1 LRYRNFTTMTNLTR
15 TFDFAYHQ
23 LSNNPQEDCLVDKKD
38 GKWIKTS
45 TSEYLSKAIKMSKG
59 FIQLGIRPGDKVALI
74 SNNRSEWNICDVALL
89 QIGAVSVPIYPTIT
103 EKEYTYIFNN
113 AEIKLCIVSDEE
125 LFGKVTSIKSD
136 VPTLGDIYTFNLVP
150 GAKNW
155 EEIMTIGKEV
165 PDTQV
170 EELKAAVKPEDLAT
184 LIYTSGTTGL
194 PKGVMLSHSN
204 MVSNVLDSME
214 RVPVDKQAKAL
225 SFLPVCHVFER
236 MILYLY
242 QYIGVSIY
250 FAESLE
256 TVGDDIKDVKP
267 NLFTAV
273 PRLIEKVYAKIIAKG
288 EDLTGIKKMLFFW
301 AVNLGHKWDINKGG
315 FYHFQL
321 KIARKL
327 IFSKWQEALGGNID
341 VIVSGSAALESSLM
355 RVFYAADMPIYEG
368 YGLTETS
375 PVVSV
380 ISKFEDGIRIGTVGK
395 VLKTVE
401 VKIAETGEILVKG
414 PNVMQGYYKSPEKT
428 AEVIDKDGWFHT
440 GDKGEF
446 IEGSFLKITG
456 RIKQIFK
463 TSGGK
468 YVSPELMENK
478 FKLSPFIETIMVIGE
493 NKKHTSALIIPAWE
507 ALKDWADY
515 KKIAYSN
522 HDDLVVNDLVIDKF
536 EREVAKYNEDFAKWE
551 KVKVIRVLADDW
563 SIDSGEL
570 TPTLKLKRNVVLEKY
585 AHLIDDIYCD

>member
-1 LRYRNFTTMTNLTR
+1 MTSIKR

-23 LSNNPQEDCLVDKKD
+23 LETNPQEDCLVDKRD
-38 GKWIKTS
+38 GQWIKTS
-45 TSEYLSKAIKMSKG
+45 TEEYLSQAMKMSKG
-59 FIQLGIRPGDKVALI
+59 FIQLGIQPGDKVAII

-103 EKEYTYIFNN
+103 EKEYTYIFND
-113 AEIKLCIVSDEE
+113 AEVKLCIVSNEE
-125 LFGKVTSIKSD
+125 LFQKVTTIHPN
-136 VPTLGDIYTFNLVP
+136 VPTLEGIYSFDQVE
-150 GAKNW
+150 GAKSWKEIITVGKDVTN
-155 EEIMTIGKEV
+155 EE
-165 PDTQV
+165 V
-170 EELKAAVKPEDLAT
+170 EKLKNAVKTEDLAT

-204 MVSNVLDSME
+204 MVSNVLDSFE
-214 RVPVDKQAKAL
+214 RVPVNKNAKAL

-250 FAESLE
+250 FAESLD
-256 TVGDDIKDVKP
+256 TVGEDIKDVKP

-288 EDLTGIKKMLFFW
+288 EDLTGIKKALFFW
-301 AVNLGHKWDINKGG
+301 AVNLGHQWDIHKGG
-315 FYHFQL
+315 WYNFKL
-321 KIARKL
+321 KIARKI
-327 IFSKWQEALGGNID
+327 IFSKWQEALGGNIE

-395 VLKTVE
+395 VLKTVK

-414 PNVMQGYYKSPEKT
+414 PNVMQGYYKAPEKT
-428 AEVIDKDGWFHT
+428 AEVMDSEGWFHT

-446 IEGSFLKITG
+446 VEGDYLRITG

-493 NKKHTSALIIPAWE
+493 NRKHTSAIIVPAWE
-507 ALKDWADY
+507 ALADWADY

-522 HDDLVVNDLVIDKF
+522 HDDLVKNELVIDKF
-536 EREVAKYNEDFAKWE
+536 DREIAKYNEDFAQWE
-551 KVKVIRVLADDW
+551 KVKKIRVIADEW

-570 TPTLKLKRNVVLEKY
+570 TPTLKLKRSVVLEKY
-585 AHLIDDIYCD
+585 ADLIDGIYA

>member
-1 LRYRNFTTMTNLTR
+1 MTTLKR

-23 LSNNPQEDCLVDKKD
+23 LATNPQDDCLVDKRD
-38 GKWIKTS
+38 GVWVKTS
-45 TSEYLSKAIKMSKG
+45 TEEYLKKAMQVSKG
-59 FIQLGIRPGDKVALI
+59 FIQLGVKPGDKVALI

-103 EKEYTYIFNN
+103 EKEYTYIFND
-113 AEIKLCIVSDEE
+113 AEIKMCLVSNEE
-125 LFGKVTSIKSD
+125 LFQKVSSIQSD
-136 VPTLGDIYTFNLVP
+136 VATLDKIFTFDNVN
-150 GAKNW
+150 GAQNW
-155 EEIMTIGKEV
+155 SEIAEAGKEIENS
-165 PDTQV
+165 QV
-170 EELKAAVKPEDLAT
+170 ETMRDSVKTEDLAT

-194 PKGVMLSHSN
+194 PKGVMLSHN
-204 MVSNVLDSME
+204 NLVSNVLDSME
-214 RVPVDKQAKAL
+214 RVPVNKNAKAL

-288 EDLTGIKKMLFFW
+288 EDLTGIKKLLFFW
-301 AVNLGHKWDINKGG
+301 AVNLGHKWDVNKGG
-315 FYHFQL
+315 FYNFKL
-321 KIARKL
+321 KIARKI
-327 IFSKWQEALGGNID
+327 IFSKWQEALGGNIE

-355 RVFYAADMPIYEG
+355 RVFYAAGMPIYEG

-395 VLKTVE
+395 VLKTVK

-414 PNVMQGYYKSPEKT
+414 PNVMQGYYKAPEKT
-428 AEVIDKDGWFHT
+428 SEVIDKEGWFHT

-446 IEGSFLKITG
+446 VEGEYLRITG

-478 FKLSPFIETIMVIGE
+478 FKLSPLIETIMVIGE
-493 NKKHTSALIIPAWE
+493 NKKHTSAIIVPAWE
-507 ALKDWADY
+507 ALKDYADY

-522 HDDLVVNDLVIDKF
+522 HDDLAKNEVVIDKF
-536 EREVAKYNEDFAKWE
+536 EREIAKYNEDFAQWE
-551 KVKVIRVLADDW
+551 KVKKIRVISDEW

-585 AHLIDDIYCD
+585 ADLINGIYSE

>member
-1 LRYRNFTTMTNLTR
+1 MTNITR
-15 TFDFAYHQ
+15 AFDFAYHQ
-23 LSNNPQEDCLVDKKD
+23 LEKNPQNDCLVDKRN
-38 GKWIKTS
+38 GKWAKVSTKEYINKAMEMSRGLISMGIK
-45 TSEYLSKAIKMSKG
+45 
-59 FIQLGIRPGDKVALI
+59 PGDKVALI
-74 SNNRSEWNICDVALL
+74 SNNRSEWNIMDVAIL

-103 EKEYTYIFNN
+103 EREYTYIFNN
-113 AEIKLCIVSDEE
+113 AEIKLCVVSDAE
-125 LFGKVTSIKSD
+125 LYGKVDSIRKD
-136 VPTLGDIYTFNLVP
+136 VPTLTEIFTFEDVK

-155 EEIMTIGKEV
+155 QEIGDAGKDIPNNEV
-165 PDTQV
+165 EVLRDG
-170 EELKAAVKPEDLAT
+170 VKTEDLAT

-204 MVSNVLDSME
+204 LVSNVLDSMD
-214 RVPVDKQAKAL
+214 RVPVNQDAKAL

-242 QYIGVSIY
+242 QYLGVSVY

-256 TVGDDIKDVKP
+256 TIGDDIKEVKP
-267 NLFTAV
+267 DLFTAV

-288 EDLTGIKKMLFFW
+288 EDLTGIKRMLFFW
-301 AVNLGHKWDINKGG
+301 AVGLGQEWDINKGG
-315 FYHFQL
+315 FYNFKL
-321 KIARKL
+321 KIARKI
-327 IFSKWQEALGGNID
+327 IFSKWKEALGGNIK

-355 RVFYAADMPIYEG
+355 RVFYAAGMPIYEG

-380 ISKFEDGIRIGTVGK
+380 ISEFNDGVRVGTVGK

-414 PNVMQGYYKSPEKT
+414 PNVMQGYYKNQEKT
-428 AEVIDKDGWFHT
+428 DEVIDKDGWFHT

-446 IEGSFLKITG
+446 VDTHFLKITG

-493 NKKHTSALIIPAWE
+493 NKKHTAALVVPAFE
-507 ALKDWADY
+507 QLRDWADE
-515 KKIAYSN
+515 KNIAYSGN
-522 HDDLVVNDLVIDKF
+522 DDLVKNEQVINKF
-536 EREVAKYNEDFAKWE
+536 DREIEKYNKDFAQWE
-551 KVKVIRVLADDW
+551 KVKKIRVLAEEW

-570 TPTLKLKRNVVLEKY
+570 TPTLKLKRNVVMEKF
-585 AHLIDDIYCD
+585 AGLIDGIYAG

>member
-1 LRYRNFTTMTNLTR
+1 MTTLTR

-23 LSNNPQEDCLVDKKD
+23 LETNPQEDCLVDKRE

-45 TSEYLSKAIKMSKG
+45 TSEYLSKAMEMSKG
-59 FIQLGIRPGDKVALI
+59 LIQLGIKPGDKVALI

-125 LFGKVTSIKSD
+125 LYEKVTSIAPD
-136 VPTLGDIYTFNLVP
+136 VPSLEGIYTFNEVK

-155 EEIMTIGKEV
+155 KEIMTLGHQVSEK
-165 PDTQV
+165 QV
-170 EELKAAVKPEDLAT
+170 EELRDSVKTEDLAT

-204 MVSNVLDSME
+204 IVSNVLDSME

-288 EDLTGIKKMLFFW
+288 EDLSGIKRALFFW
-301 AVNLGHKWDINKGG
+301 AVKLGHNWDINKGG
-315 FYHFQL
+315 WYNFKL

-355 RVFYAADMPIYEG
+355 RVFYASGMPIYEG

-395 VLKTVE
+395 VLKTVK
-401 VKIAETGEILVKG
+401 VKIAKTGEILVKG
-414 PNVMQGYYKSPEKT
+414 PNVMQGYYKAPEKT
-428 AEVIDKDGWFHT
+428 AEVMDEEGWFHT

-446 IEGSFLKITG
+446 VEGKYLKITG

-478 FKLSPFIETIMVIGE
+478 FKLSPFIETVMVVGE

-507 ALKDWADY
+507 SLEDWADY

-522 HDDLVVNDLVIDKF
+522 HDDLVKNDLVIDKF

-551 KVKVIRVLADDW
+551 KVKVIRVIADEW

-585 AHLIDDIYCD
+585 SDLIDGIYAE

>member
-1 LRYRNFTTMTNLTR
+1 MTKITR
-15 TFDFAYHQ
+15 AFDFAYYQ
-23 LSNNPQEDCLVDKKD
+23 LEKYPQDDCFVDKRA
-38 GKWIKTS
+38 GKWVKTS
-45 TSEYLSKAIKMSKG
+45 TKEYVNKAMEMSRGLIKM
-59 FIQLGIRPGDKVALI
+59 GIKPGDKVALI
-74 SNNRSEWNICDVALL
+74 SNNRSEWNIADVAIL

-113 AEIKLCIVSDEE
+113 AEIKLAIVSDEE
-125 LFGKVTSIKSD
+125 LYEKVSNIKKD
-136 VPTLGDIYTFNLVP
+136 VSTLGEVFTFNKVD
-150 GAKNW
+150 GARNW
-155 EEIMTIGKEV
+155 NEILEEGKDVANNEV
-165 PDTQV
+165 ETVRDNVQ
-170 EELKAAVKPEDLAT
+170 PEDLAT

-194 PKGVMLSHSN
+194 PKGVMLTHSN
-204 MVSNVLDSME
+204 LVSNVKDSLD
-214 RVPVDKQAKAL
+214 RVPIAEEAKAL

-242 QYIGVSIY
+242 QYIGVSVY

-267 NLFTAV
+267 TLFTAV

-288 EDLTGIKKMLFFW
+288 EDLKGIKKVLFFW
-301 AVNLGHKWDINKGG
+301 AVRLGNKWDIDKGG
-315 FYHFQL
+315 FYNFKL

-327 IFSKWQEALGGNID
+327 IFSKWKEALGGNIQL
-341 VIVSGSAALESSLM
+341 IVSGSASLESSLM
-355 RVFYAADMPIYEG
+355 KVFYAADMPIYEG

-380 ISKFEDGIRIGTVGK
+380 ISKFNDGIRMGTVGK
-395 VLKTVE
+395 VLKSVE

-414 PNVMQGYYKSPEKT
+414 PNVMKGYYKAPEKT

-446 IEGSFLKITG
+446 VDTHFLKITG

-478 FKLSPFIETIMVIGE
+478 FKLSPLIEQVMVIGE
-493 NKKHTSALIIPAWE
+493 NKKHTAALVIPAFE
-507 ALKDWADY
+507 SLRQYADY
-515 KKIAYSN
+515 KEITYSSNEDLISNEKI
-522 HDDLVVNDLVIDKF
+522 IDKF
-536 EREVAKYNEDFAKWE
+536 QREFDKYNADFAKWE
-551 KVKVIRVLADDW
+551 TVKKFKLIAKEW
-563 SIDSGEL
+563 SIETGEL
-570 TPTLKLKRNVVLEKY
+570 TPTLKLKRNVVMDKCASLV
-585 AHLIDDIYCD
+585 ADIYA

>member
-1 LRYRNFTTMTNLTR
+1 MTKITR
-15 TFDFAYHQ
+15 AFDFAYHQ
-23 LSNNPQEDCLVDKKD
+23 LDKYPQEDCLVDKRE
-38 GKWIKTS
+38 GKWVKTS
-45 TSEYLSKAIKMSKG
+45 TQEYVNKAMEMSRGLIKM
-59 FIQLGIRPGDKVALI
+59 GIKPGDKVGLI
-74 SNNRSEWNICDVALL
+74 SNNRSEWNIADVAIL

-113 AEIKLCIVSDEE
+113 AEIKLCVVSDEE
-125 LFGKVTSIKSD
+125 LYGKVSSIKPD
-136 VPTLGDIYTFNLVP
+136 VPSLGEVFTFNKVEGARHWTEILEEGKDVP
-150 GAKNW
+150 NS
-155 EEIMTIGKEV
+155 EV
-165 PDTQV
+165 ESIRDNVST
-170 EELKAAVKPEDLAT
+170 EDLAT

-194 PKGVMLSHSN
+194 PKGVMLTHSN
-204 MVSNVLDSME
+204 LVSNVLDSLD
-214 RVPVDKQAKAL
+214 RVPVAEEAKAL

-242 QYIGVSIY
+242 QYIGVSVY

-256 TVGDDIKDVKP
+256 TVGDDIREVKP

-288 EDLTGIKKMLFFW
+288 EELSGVKKALFFW
-301 AVNLGHKWDINKGG
+301 AVKLGQDWDIDKGG
-315 FYHFQL
+315 LYNFKL

-341 VIVSGSAALESSLM
+341 LIVSGSAALESSLM

-380 ISKFEDGIRIGTVGK
+380 ISRFNDGIRMGTVGK
-395 VLKTVE
+395 VLKSVE
-401 VKIAETGEILVKG
+401 VKIADTGEILVKG
-414 PNVMQGYYKSPEKT
+414 PNVMKGYYKAPEKT

-446 IEGSFLKITG
+446 VDTHFLKITG

-478 FKLSPFIETIMVIGE
+478 FKLSPFIEQIMVIGE
-493 NKKHTSALIIPAWE
+493 NKKHTAALVIPAYE
-507 ALKDWADY
+507 ALKQWADHKEISY
-515 KKIAYSN
+515 TSN
-522 HDDLVVNDLVIDKF
+522 EDLLSNEKVINKF
-536 EREVAKYNEDFAKWE
+536 DREIAKYNEEFARWE
-551 KVKVIRVLADDW
+551 TVKKFKLIAKEW
-563 SIDSGEL
+563 SIDTGEL
-570 TPTLKLKRNVVLEKY
+570 TPTLKLKRNVVMERCANLV
-585 AHLIDDIYCD
+585 DDIYA

>member
-1 LRYRNFTTMTNLTR
+1 MRYRNFTTMTNLTR

>member
-1 LRYRNFTTMTNLTR
+1 MTKITR
-15 TFDFAYHQ
+15 AFDFAYHQ
-23 LSNNPQEDCLVDKKD
+23 LDKYPQDDCLVDKRD

-45 TSEYLSKAIKMSKG
+45 TQDYINKAMEMSRGLLKMGIK
-59 FIQLGIRPGDKVALI
+59 PGDKVGLI
-74 SNNRSEWNICDVALL
+74 SNNRSEWNIADVAIL

-113 AEIKLCIVSDEE
+113 AEIKLCVVSDEE
-125 LFGKVTSIKSD
+125 LHQKVVSIKPEI
-136 VPTLGDIYTFNLVP
+136 PTLGEIFTFNKVEGARHWKEILEEGKDVP
-150 GAKNW
+150 NS
-155 EEIMTIGKEV
+155 EV
-165 PDTQV
+165 ETLRDKVDT
-170 EELKAAVKPEDLAT
+170 EDLAT

-194 PKGVMLSHSN
+194 PKGVMLTHKN
-204 MVSNVLDSME
+204 LVSNVLDSLD
-214 RVPVDKQAKAL
+214 RVPVAENAKAL

-242 QYIGVSIY
+242 QYIGVSVY

-256 TVGDDIKDVKP
+256 TVGDDIRDVKP

-288 EDLTGIKKMLFFW
+288 EELTGVKKALFFW
-301 AVNLGHKWDINKGG
+301 AVKLGQEWDIDKGAI
-315 FYHFQL
+315 YNIKL

-380 ISKFEDGIRIGTVGK
+380 ISEFNDGVRMGTVGK
-395 VLKTVE
+395 VLKSVE
-401 VKIAETGEILVKG
+401 VKIADTGEILVKG
-414 PNVMQGYYKSPEKT
+414 TNVMKGYYKAPEKT

-446 IEGSFLKITG
+446 VDTHFLKITG

-468 YVSPELMENK
+468 YISPELMENK
-478 FKLSPFIETIMVIGE
+478 FKLSPFIEQIMVIGE
-493 NKKHTSALIIPAWE
+493 NKKHTAALIIPAFE
-507 ALKDWADY
+507 SLKVWADY
-515 KKIAYSN
+515 KKIIYASDEQLIKN
-522 HDDLVVNDLVIDKF
+522 EQVIDKF
-536 EREVAKYNEDFAKWE
+536 DREIAKYNAEFAKWE
-551 KVKVIRVLADDW
+551 TVKKFVLIEKEW
-563 SIDSGEL
+563 SIETGEL
-570 TPTLKLKRNVVLEKY
+570 TPTLKLKRNIVMEQCASIVEGIY
-585 AHLIDDIYCD
+585 A

>member
-1 LRYRNFTTMTNLTR
+1 MTTLTR

-23 LSNNPQEDCLVDKKD
+23 LETNPQEDCLVDKRE

-45 TSEYLSKAIKMSKG
+45 TSEYLSKAMEMSKG
-59 FIQLGIRPGDKVALI
+59 LIQLGIKPGDKVALI

-125 LFGKVTSIKSD
+125 LYEKVTSIAPD
-136 VPTLGDIYTFNLVP
+136 VPSLEGIYTFNEVK

-155 EEIMTIGKEV
+155 KEIMTLGHQISEK
-165 PDTQV
+165 QV
-170 EELKAAVKPEDLAT
+170 EDLRDSVKTEDLAT

-204 MVSNVLDSME
+204 IVSNVLDSME

-288 EDLTGIKKMLFFW
+288 EDLSGIKRALFFW
-301 AVNLGHKWDINKGG
+301 AVKLGHNWDINKGG
-315 FYHFQL
+315 WYNFKL

-355 RVFYAADMPIYEG
+355 RVFYASGMPIYEG

-395 VLKTVE
+395 VLKTVK
-401 VKIAETGEILVKG
+401 VKIAKTGEILVKG
-414 PNVMQGYYKSPEKT
+414 PNVMQGYYKAPEKT
-428 AEVIDKDGWFHT
+428 AEVMDEEGWFHT

-446 IEGSFLKITG
+446 VEGKYLKITG

-478 FKLSPFIETIMVIGE
+478 FKLSPFIETVMVVGE

-507 ALKDWADY
+507 SLEDWADY

-522 HDDLVVNDLVIDKF
+522 HDDLVKNDLVIDKF

-551 KVKVIRVLADDW
+551 KVKVIRVIADEW

-585 AHLIDDIYCD
+585 SDLIDGIYAE

>member
-1 LRYRNFTTMTNLTR
+1 MTTLKR

-23 LSNNPQEDCLVDKKD
+23 LATNPQDDCLVDKRD
-38 GKWIKTS
+38 GVWVKTS
-45 TSEYLSKAIKMSKG
+45 TEEYLKKAMQVSKG
-59 FIQLGIRPGDKVALI
+59 FIQLGVKPGDKVALI

-103 EKEYTYIFNN
+103 EKEYTYIFND
-113 AEIKLCIVSDEE
+113 AEIKMCLVSNEE
-125 LFGKVTSIKSD
+125 LFQKVSSIQSD
-136 VPTLGDIYTFNLVP
+136 VATLDKIFTFDNVN
-150 GAKNW
+150 GAQNW
-155 EEIMTIGKEV
+155 SEIAEAGKEIEN
-165 PDTQV
+165 TQV
-170 EELKAAVKPEDLAT
+170 ETMRDSVKTEDLAT

-204 MVSNVLDSME
+204 LVSNVLDSME
-214 RVPVDKQAKAL
+214 RVPVNKNAKAL

-288 EDLTGIKKMLFFW
+288 EDLTGIKKLLFFW
-301 AVNLGHKWDINKGG
+301 AVNLGHKWDVNKGG
-315 FYHFQL
+315 FYNFKL
-321 KIARKL
+321 KIARKI
-327 IFSKWQEALGGNID
+327 IFSKWQEALGGNIE

-355 RVFYAADMPIYEG
+355 RVFYAAGMPIYEG

-395 VLKTVE
+395 VLKTVK

-414 PNVMQGYYKSPEKT
+414 PNVMQGYYKAPEKT
-428 AEVIDKDGWFHT
+428 SEVIDKEGWFHT

-446 IEGSFLKITG
+446 VEGEYLRITG

-478 FKLSPFIETIMVIGE
+478 FKLSPLIETIMVIGE
-493 NKKHTSALIIPAWE
+493 NKKHTSAIIVPAWE
-507 ALKDWADY
+507 ALKDYADY

-522 HDDLVVNDLVIDKF
+522 HDDLAKNEVVIDKF
-536 EREVAKYNEDFAKWE
+536 EREIAKYNEDFAQWE
-551 KVKVIRVLADDW
+551 KVKKIRVISDEW

-585 AHLIDDIYCD
+585 ADLINGIYSE

>member
-1 LRYRNFTTMTNLTR
+1 MTKITR
-15 TFDFAYHQ
+15 TFDFAYYQ
-23 LSNNPQEDCLVDKKD
+23 LEKYPQDDCLVDKRE
-38 GKWIKTS
+38 GKWVKVSTKEYIDQAMSMSRGLLKMGIK
-45 TSEYLSKAIKMSKG
+45 
-59 FIQLGIRPGDKVALI
+59 PGDKVALI
-74 SNNRSEWNICDVALL
+74 SNNRSEWNIADVAIL

-125 LFGKVTSIKSD
+125 LNGKVEAIRAD
-136 VPTLGDIYTFNLVP
+136 VPTLGEVFTFNKVD
-150 GAKNW
+150 GARHW
-155 EEIMTIGKEV
+155 TEILEAGKEV
-165 PDTQV
+165 PNNEV
-170 EELKAAVKPEDLAT
+170 ELLRDGVKEDDLAT

-194 PKGVMLSHSN
+194 PKGVMLSHKN
-204 MVSNVLDSME
+204 LVSNVKDSLD
-214 RVPVDKQAKAL
+214 RVPVDNKAKAL

-242 QYIGVSIY
+242 QYIGVSTY

-288 EDLTGIKKMLFFW
+288 EDLSGIKKVLFFW
-301 AVNLGHKWDINKGG
+301 AVNLGHKWDVHGKSGWYNFK
-315 FYHFQL
+315 L
-321 KIARKL
+321 NIARKL
-327 IFSKWQEALGGNID
+327 IFSKWKEALGGNIEL
-341 VIVSGSAALESSLM
+341 IVSGSAALESSLM

-380 ISKFEDGIRIGTVGK
+380 NSKFNDGIRVGTVGK

-428 AEVIDKDGWFHT
+428 AEVIDSEGWFHT

-446 IEGSFLKITG
+446 VETHYLKITG

-493 NKKHTSALIIPAWE
+493 NKKHTAALIIPAFE
-507 ALKDWADY
+507 QLKDWADY

-522 HDDLVVNDLVIDKF
+522 HDDLVNNEQVIDKF
-536 EREVAKYNEDFAKWE
+536 EREVAKYNEDFAQWE
-551 KVKVIRVLADDW
+551 KVKKIKVLAKEW
-563 SIDSGEL
+563 SIETGEL
-570 TPTLKLKRNVVLEKY
+570 TPTLKLKRNVVMDKY
-585 AHLIDDIYCD
+585 SDIVNEIYA

>member
-1 LRYRNFTTMTNLTR
+1 MTKISR
-15 TFDFAYHQ
+15 TFDFAYYQ
-23 LSNNPQEDCLVDKKD
+23 LEKYPQDVCFADKRN

-45 TSEYLSKAIKMSKG
+45 TKEYLDKAIEMSRGLIK
-59 FIQLGIRPGDKVALI
+59 LGIKPGDKVALI
-74 SNNRSEWNICDVALL
+74 SNNRSEWNISDVALL

-125 LFGKVTSIKSD
+125 LYQKVTSIKSD
-136 VPTLGDIYTFNLVP
+136 VPTLGEIFTYNEVKGARNWQEILEMGSDIPN
-150 GAKNW
+150 
-155 EEIMTIGKEV
+155 KEV
-165 PDTQV
+165 ED
-170 EELKAAVKPEDLAT
+170 ARDAVKEDDLAT

-194 PKGVMLSHSN
+194 PKGVMLSHKN
-204 MVSNVLDSME
+204 LVSNVKDSLD
-214 RVPVDKQAKAL
+214 RVPVDKEAKAL

-242 QYIGVSIY
+242 QYIGVSTY

-256 TVGDDIKDVKP
+256 TISEDIKEVKP

-288 EDLTGIKKMLFFW
+288 EDLKGIKRALFFW
-301 AVNLGHKWDINKGG
+301 SVNLGLKWDIDKGAWYN
-315 FYHFQL
+315 FKL
-321 KIARKL
+321 KIARKI
-327 IFSKWQEALGGNID
+327 IFSKWNEALGGNIEL
-341 VIVSGSAALESSLM
+341 IVSGSAALESSLM
-355 RVFYAADMPIYEG
+355 RVFYAAGMPIYEG

-380 ISKFEDGIRIGTVGK
+380 ISKFNDGIRIGTVGR
-395 VLKTVE
+395 VLKCVD

-414 PNVMQGYYKSPEKT
+414 PNVMQGYYKAPEKT
-428 AEVIDKDGWFHT
+428 AEVIDADGWFHT
-440 GDKGEF
+440 GDKGAF
-446 IEGSFLKITG
+446 VDKHYLKITG

-493 NKKHTSALIIPAWE
+493 NKKHTAALVIPAWE
-507 ALKDWADY
+507 ALTDYADH

-522 HDDLVVNDLVIDKF
+522 HDDLVKNKLIIDKF
-536 EREVAKYNEDFAKWE
+536 NREIAKYNEDFAQWE
-551 KVKVIRVLADDW
+551 KVKKIRILSKEW
-563 SIDSGEL
+563 SIETGEL
-570 TPTLKLKRNVVLEKY
+570 TPTLKLKRNVVMERY
-585 AHLIDDIYCD
+585 ADLINGIYAE

>member
-1 LRYRNFTTMTNLTR
+1 MTQISR
-15 TFDFAYHQ
+15 TFDFAYYQ
-23 LSNNPQEDCLVDKKD
+23 LDKFPQDDCFVDKRN

-45 TSEYLSKAIKMSKG
+45 TKEYIDKAMAMSRGLIK
-59 FIQLGIRPGDKVALI
+59 LGIKPGDKVALI
-74 SNNRSEWNICDVALL
+74 SNNRSEWNISDVALL

-113 AEIKLCIVSDEE
+113 AEVKLCIVSDEE
-125 LFGKVTSIKSD
+125 LFEKVTNIKSA
-136 VPTLGDIYTFNLVP
+136 VTTLEDIYTFNEVK

-155 EEIMTIGKEV
+155 NEILEIGVDVANKEV
-165 PDTQV
+165 EDYRDS
-170 EELKAAVKPEDLAT
+170 VKEDDLAT

-194 PKGVMLSHSN
+194 PKGVMLSHKN
-204 MVSNVLDSME
+204 LVSNVKDSLD
-214 RVPVDKQAKAL
+214 RVPVDKEAKAL

-242 QYIGVSIY
+242 QYIGVSVY

-256 TVGDDIKDVKP
+256 TISDDIKEVKP

-288 EDLTGIKKMLFFW
+288 EELRGIKRALFFW
-301 AVNLGHKWDINKGG
+301 SVNLGLEWDINKGG
-315 FYHFQL
+315 WYNFKL
-321 KIARKL
+321 KIARKI
-327 IFSKWQEALGGNID
+327 IFSKWKEALGGNID

-355 RVFYAADMPIYEG
+355 RVFYAAGMPIYEG

-375 PVVSV
+375 PVISV
-380 ISKFEDGIRIGTVGK
+380 ISKFNDGIRIGTVGK

-414 PNVMQGYYKSPEKT
+414 PNVMQGYYKAPEKT
-428 AEVIDKDGWFHT
+428 AEVIDTDGWFHT

-446 IEGSFLKITG
+446 VDKNYLKITG

-478 FKLSPFIETIMVIGE
+478 FKLSPFIEIIMVIGE
-493 NKKHTSALIIPAWE
+493 NKKHTSAIIIPAWE
-507 ALKDWADY
+507 SLKDWADY

-522 HDDLVVNDLVIDKF
+522 HDDLVLNEQVIDKF
-536 EREVAKYNEDFAKWE
+536 DREIAKYNEEFAQWE
-551 KVKVIRVLADDW
+551 KVKQIRVIADDW

-585 AHLIDDIYCD
+585 ADLIKEIYA

>member
-1 LRYRNFTTMTNLTR
+1 MTTLTR

-23 LSNNPQEDCLVDKKD
+23 LANNPQEDCLVDKRE

-45 TSEYLSKAIKMSKG
+45 TSEYLSKAMKMSKG
-59 FIQLGIRPGDKVALI
+59 FIQLGIKPGDKVALI

-113 AEIKLCIVSDEE
+113 AEIKLCLVSDEE
-125 LFGKVTSIKSD
+125 LFGKVTSIKPD
-136 VPTLGDIYTFNLVP
+136 VPTLGDIYTFNSVP

-155 EEIMTIGKEV
+155 EEIMSIGNEV

-315 FYHFQL
+315 FYHFKL

-446 IEGSFLKITG
+446 IEGKFLKITG

>member
-1 LRYRNFTTMTNLTR
+1 MTTLKR

-23 LSNNPQEDCLVDKKD
+23 LATNPQDDCLVDKRD
-38 GKWIKTS
+38 GVWVKTS
-45 TSEYLSKAIKMSKG
+45 TEEYLKKAMQVSKG
-59 FIQLGIRPGDKVALI
+59 FIQLGVKPGDKVALI

-103 EKEYTYIFNN
+103 EKEYTYIFND
-113 AEIKLCIVSDEE
+113 AEIKMCLVSNEE
-125 LFGKVTSIKSD
+125 LFQKVSSIQSD
-136 VPTLGDIYTFNLVP
+136 VATLDKIFTFDNVN
-150 GAKNW
+150 GAQNW
-155 EEIMTIGKEV
+155 SEIAEAGKEIENS
-165 PDTQV
+165 QV
-170 EELKAAVKPEDLAT
+170 ETMRDSVKTEDLAT

-204 MVSNVLDSME
+204 LVSNVLDSME
-214 RVPVDKQAKAL
+214 RVPVNKNAKAL

-288 EDLTGIKKMLFFW
+288 EDLTGIKKLLFFW
-301 AVNLGHKWDINKGG
+301 AVNLGHKWDVNKGG
-315 FYHFQL
+315 FYNFKL
-321 KIARKL
+321 KIARKI
-327 IFSKWQEALGGNID
+327 IFSKWQEALGGNIE

-355 RVFYAADMPIYEG
+355 RVFYAAGMPIYEG

-395 VLKTVE
+395 VLKTVK

-414 PNVMQGYYKSPEKT
+414 PNVMQGYYKAPEKT
-428 AEVIDKDGWFHT
+428 SEVIDKEGWFHT

-446 IEGSFLKITG
+446 VEGEYLRITG

-478 FKLSPFIETIMVIGE
+478 FKLSPLIETIMVIGE
-493 NKKHTSALIIPAWE
+493 NKKHTSAIIVPAWE
-507 ALKDWADY
+507 ALKDYADY

-522 HDDLVVNDLVIDKF
+522 HDDLAKNEVVIDKF
-536 EREVAKYNEDFAKWE
+536 EREIAKYNEDFAQWE
-551 KVKVIRVLADDW
+551 KVKKIRVISDEW

-585 AHLIDDIYCD
+585 ADLIHGIYSE

>member
-1 LRYRNFTTMTNLTR
+1 MTTLTR

-23 LSNNPQEDCLVDKKD
+23 LETNPQEDCLVDKRE

-45 TSEYLSKAIKMSKG
+45 TSEYLSKAMEMSKG
-59 FIQLGIRPGDKVALI
+59 LIQLGIKPGDKVALI

-125 LFGKVTSIKSD
+125 LYEKVTSITPD
-136 VPTLGDIYTFNLVP
+136 VPSLEGIYTFNEVK

-155 EEIMTIGKEV
+155 KEIMTLGNEV
-165 PDTQV
+165 SEKQV
-170 EELKAAVKPEDLAT
+170 EELRDSVKTEDLAT

-204 MVSNVLDSME
+204 MVNNVLDSME

-288 EDLTGIKKMLFFW
+288 EDLSGIKRALFFW
-301 AVNLGHKWDINKGG
+301 AVKLGHKWDINKGG
-315 FYHFQL
+315 WYNFKL

-355 RVFYAADMPIYEG
+355 RVFYASGMPIYEG

-395 VLKTVE
+395 VLKTVK

-414 PNVMQGYYKSPEKT
+414 PNVMQGYYKAPEKT
-428 AEVIDKDGWFHT
+428 AEVIDEEGWFHT

-446 IEGSFLKITG
+446 VEGKYLKITG

-478 FKLSPFIETIMVIGE
+478 FKLSPFIETIMVVGE

-507 ALKDWADY
+507 SLEDWADY

-522 HDDLVVNDLVIDKF
+522 HDDLVKNDLVIDKF

-551 KVKVIRVLADDW
+551 KVKVIRVIADEW

-585 AHLIDDIYCD
+585 SDLIDGIYAE

>member
-1 LRYRNFTTMTNLTR
+1 MIKITR
-15 TFDFAYHQ
+15 AFDFAYYQ
-23 LSNNPQEDCLVDKKD
+23 LEKYPQDDCLVDKRD

-45 TSEYLSKAIKMSKG
+45 TQEYVNKAMEMSRGLIKM
-59 FIQLGIRPGDKVALI
+59 GIKPGDKVGLI
-74 SNNRSEWNICDVALL
+74 SNNRSEWNIADVAIL

-125 LFGKVTSIKSD
+125 LYGKVTSIKPNVESLGEIFTFNKVDGAKHWTEIIDAGKD
-136 VPTLGDIYTFNLVP
+136 VPNS
-150 GAKNW
+150 
-155 EEIMTIGKEV
+155 EV
-165 PDTQV
+165 EALRD
-170 EELKAAVKPEDLAT
+170 AVKTEDLAT

-194 PKGVMLSHSN
+194 PKGVMLTHSN
-204 MVSNVLDSME
+204 LVSNVLDSLD
-214 RVPVDKQAKAL
+214 RVPIAEEAKAL

-242 QYIGVSIY
+242 QYIGVSVY

-288 EDLTGIKKMLFFW
+288 EELSGIKKALFFW
-301 AVNLGHKWDINKGG
+301 AVKLGQDWDIDKGG
-315 FYHFQL
+315 FYNFKL

-327 IFSKWQEALGGNID
+327 IFSKWQEALGGNIEL
-341 VIVSGSAALESSLM
+341 IVSGSAALESSLM
-355 RVFYAADMPIYEG
+355 RVFYAAGMPIYEG

-380 ISKFEDGIRIGTVGK
+380 ISKFNDGIRMGTVGK
-395 VLKTVE
+395 VLKSVE
-401 VKIAETGEILVKG
+401 VKIADTGEILVKG
-414 PNVMQGYYKSPEKT
+414 PNVMKGYYKAQDKT
-428 AEVIDKDGWFHT
+428 DEVIDKDGWFHT

-446 IEGSFLKITG
+446 VDTHFLKITG

-478 FKLSPFIETIMVIGE
+478 FKLSPFIEQIMVIGE
-493 NKKHTSALIIPAWE
+493 NKKHTAALIIPAYE
-507 ALKDWADY
+507 SLKQWADY
-515 KKIAYSN
+515 KEISYSGN
-522 HDDLVVNDLVIDKF
+522 EDLLRNDKVINKF
-536 EREVAKYNEDFAKWE
+536 EREIAKYNEEFARWE
-551 KVKVIRVLADDW
+551 TVKKFKLIATEW
-563 SIDSGEL
+563 SIDTGEL
-570 TPTLKLKRNVVLEKY
+570 TPTLKLKRNVVMEKFSGLVDEIY
-585 AHLIDDIYCD
+585 AE

>member
-1 LRYRNFTTMTNLTR
+1 MQEEKNFTMTKITR
-15 TFDFAYHQ
+15 AFDFAYYQ
-23 LSNNPQEDCLVDKKD
+23 LDKYPQVDCLVDKRD

-45 TSEYLSKAIKMSKG
+45 TQEYVNKAMEMSRGLIKM
-59 FIQLGIRPGDKVALI
+59 GIKPGDKVGLI
-74 SNNRSEWNICDVALL
+74 SNNRSEWNIADVAIL

-113 AEIKLCIVSDEE
+113 AEIKLCVVSDEE
-125 LFGKVTSIKSD
+125 LHQKVVSIKPEI
-136 VPTLGDIYTFNLVP
+136 PTLGEIFTFNKVEGARHWKEILEEGKDVP
-150 GAKNW
+150 NS
-155 EEIMTIGKEV
+155 EV
-165 PDTQV
+165 ETLRDKVDT
-170 EELKAAVKPEDLAT
+170 EDLAT

-194 PKGVMLSHSN
+194 PKGVMLTHKN
-204 MVSNVLDSME
+204 LVSNVLDSLD
-214 RVPVDKQAKAL
+214 RVPVAENAKAL

-242 QYIGVSIY
+242 QYIGVSVY

-256 TVGDDIKDVKP
+256 TVGDDIRDVKP

-288 EDLTGIKKMLFFW
+288 EGLSGVKKALFFW
-301 AVNLGHKWDINKGG
+301 AVKLGQEWDIDKGG
-315 FYHFQL
+315 IYNFKL

-341 VIVSGSAALESSLM
+341 LIVSGSAALESSLM

-380 ISKFEDGIRIGTVGK
+380 ISEFNDGVRMGTVGK
-395 VLKTVE
+395 VLKSVE
-401 VKIAETGEILVKG
+401 VKIADTGEILVKG
-414 PNVMQGYYKSPEKT
+414 TNVMKGYYKAPEKT

-446 IEGSFLKITG
+446 VDTHFLKITG

-468 YVSPELMENK
+468 YISPELMENK
-478 FKLSPFIETIMVIGE
+478 FKLSPFIEQIMVIGE
-493 NKKHTSALIIPAWE
+493 NKKHTAALIIPAFE
-507 ALKDWADY
+507 SLKVWADY
-515 KKIAYSN
+515 KKIIYASDEQLIKN
-522 HDDLVVNDLVIDKF
+522 EQVIDKF
-536 EREVAKYNEDFAKWE
+536 DREIAKYNAEFAKWE
-551 KVKVIRVLADDW
+551 TVKKFVLIEKEW
-563 SIDSGEL
+563 SIETGEL
-570 TPTLKLKRNVVLEKY
+570 TPTLKLKRNKVMEQCASIVEGIY
-585 AHLIDDIYCD
+585 A

>member
-1 LRYRNFTTMTNLTR
+1 MTKITR
-15 TFDFAYHQ
+15 AFDFAYHQ
-23 LSNNPQEDCLVDKKD
+23 LDKYPQEDCLVDKRE
-38 GKWIKTS
+38 GKWVKTS
-45 TSEYLSKAIKMSKG
+45 TQEYVNKAMEMSRGLIKM
-59 FIQLGIRPGDKVALI
+59 GIKPGDKVGLI
-74 SNNRSEWNICDVALL
+74 SNNRSEWNIADVAIL

-113 AEIKLCIVSDEE
+113 AEIKLCVVSDEE
-125 LFGKVTSIKSD
+125 LYGKVSSIKPD
-136 VPTLGDIYTFNLVP
+136 VPSLREVFTFNKVEGARHWTEILEEGKDVP
-150 GAKNW
+150 NS
-155 EEIMTIGKEV
+155 EV
-165 PDTQV
+165 ESIRDNVST
-170 EELKAAVKPEDLAT
+170 EDLAT

-194 PKGVMLSHSN
+194 PKGVMLTHSN
-204 MVSNVLDSME
+204 LVSNVLDSLD
-214 RVPVDKQAKAL
+214 RVPVAEEAKAL

-242 QYIGVSIY
+242 QYIGVSVY

-256 TVGDDIKDVKP
+256 TVGDDIREVKP

-288 EDLTGIKKMLFFW
+288 EELSGVKKALFFW
-301 AVNLGHKWDINKGG
+301 AVKLGQDWDIDKGG
-315 FYHFQL
+315 LYNFKL

-341 VIVSGSAALESSLM
+341 LIVSGSAALESSLM

-380 ISKFEDGIRIGTVGK
+380 ISRFNDGIRMGTVGK
-395 VLKTVE
+395 VLKSVE
-401 VKIAETGEILVKG
+401 VKIADTGEILVKG
-414 PNVMQGYYKSPEKT
+414 PNVMKGYYKAPEKT

-446 IEGSFLKITG
+446 VDTHFLKITG

-478 FKLSPFIETIMVIGE
+478 FKLSPFIEQIMVIGE
-493 NKKHTSALIIPAWE
+493 NKKHTAALVIPAYE
-507 ALKDWADY
+507 ALKQWADHKEISY
-515 KKIAYSN
+515 TSN
-522 HDDLVVNDLVIDKF
+522 EDLLSNEKVINKF
-536 EREVAKYNEDFAKWE
+536 DREIAKYNEEFARWE
-551 KVKVIRVLADDW
+551 TVKKFKLIAKEW
-563 SIDSGEL
+563 SIDTGEL
-570 TPTLKLKRNVVLEKY
+570 TPTLKLKRNVVMERCANLV
-585 AHLIDDIYCD
+585 DDIYA

>member
-1 LRYRNFTTMTNLTR
+1 MTTLTR

-23 LSNNPQEDCLVDKKD
+23 LETNPQEDCLVDKRE

-45 TSEYLSKAIKMSKG
+45 TSEYLSKAMEMSKG
-59 FIQLGIRPGDKVALI
+59 LIQLGIKPGDKVALI

-125 LFGKVTSIKSD
+125 LYEKVTSITPD
-136 VPTLGDIYTFNLVP
+136 VPSLEGIYTFNEVK

-155 EEIMTIGKEV
+155 KEIMTLGNEV
-165 PDTQV
+165 SEKQV
-170 EELKAAVKPEDLAT
+170 EELRDSVKTEDLAT

-204 MVSNVLDSME
+204 IVSNVLDSME

-288 EDLTGIKKMLFFW
+288 EDLSGIKRALFFW
-301 AVNLGHKWDINKGG
+301 AVKLGHKWDINKGG
-315 FYHFQL
+315 WYNFKL

-355 RVFYAADMPIYEG
+355 RVFYASGMPIYEG

-395 VLKTVE
+395 VLKTVK
-401 VKIAETGEILVKG
+401 VKIAKTGEILVKG
-414 PNVMQGYYKSPEKT
+414 PNVMQGYYKAPEKT
-428 AEVIDKDGWFHT
+428 AEVIDEEGWFHT

-446 IEGSFLKITG
+446 VEGKYLKITG

-478 FKLSPFIETIMVIGE
+478 FKLSPFIETIMVVGE

-507 ALKDWADY
+507 SLEDWADY

-522 HDDLVVNDLVIDKF
+522 HDDLVKNDLVIDKF

-551 KVKVIRVLADDW
+551 KVKVIRVIADEW

-585 AHLIDDIYCD
+585 SDLIDGIYAE

>member
-1 LRYRNFTTMTNLTR
+1 MTTLKR

-23 LSNNPQEDCLVDKKD
+23 LTTNPQEDCLVDKRN

-45 TSEYLSKAIKMSKG
+45 TKEYLAQAMKMSKG
-59 FIQLGIRPGDKVALI
+59 FIQLGIKPGDKVALI

-113 AEIKLCIVSDEE
+113 AEVKLCIVSNEE
-125 LFGKVTSIKSD
+125 LFQKVTSIQPE
-136 VPTLGDIYTFNLVP
+136 VPSLEGLYTFDKVE
-150 GAKNW
+150 GAKSW
-155 EEIMTIGKEV
+155 AEIMDAGDEIPTE
-165 PDTQV
+165 QV
-170 EELKAAVKPEDLAT
+170 EQLRDAVKTEDLAT

-194 PKGVMLSHSN
+194 PKGVMLSHGN

-214 RVPVDKQAKAL
+214 RVPVNNHAKAL

-256 TVGDDIKDVKP
+256 SVGDDIKDVKP

-288 EDLTGIKKMLFFW
+288 DDLTGIKRALFFW
-301 AVNLGHKWDINKGG
+301 AVNLGHKWDVDKGG
-315 FYHFQL
+315 FYNFKL
-321 KIARKL
+321 KIARKI
-327 IFSKWQEALGGNID
+327 IFSKWQEALGGNIE

-395 VLKTVE
+395 VLKTVK
-401 VKIAETGEILVKG
+401 VKIAETGEILVTG
-414 PNVMQGYYKSPEKT
+414 PNVMQGYYKAPEKT
-428 AEVIDKDGWFHT
+428 AEVIDSEGWFHT

-446 IEGSFLKITG
+446 IEGDYLRITG

-493 NKKHTSALIIPAWE
+493 NKKHTSAIIVPAWE
-507 ALKDWADY
+507 ALTDWADY

-522 HDDLVVNDLVIDKF
+522 HDDLVMNELVIDKF
-536 EREVAKYNEDFAKWE
+536 DREIAKYNEDFAQWE
-551 KVKVIRVLADDW
+551 KVKKIRVIADEW

-585 AHLIDDIYCD
+585 ADLINGIYAE

>member
-1 LRYRNFTTMTNLTR
+1 MTTLTR

-23 LSNNPQEDCLVDKKD
+23 LETNPQEDCLVDKRE

-45 TSEYLSKAIKMSKG
+45 TSEYLSKAMEMSKG
-59 FIQLGIRPGDKVALI
+59 LIQLGIKPGDKVALI

-125 LFGKVTSIKSD
+125 LYEKVTSITPD
-136 VPTLGDIYTFNLVP
+136 VPSLEGIYTFNEVK

-155 EEIMTIGKEV
+155 KEIMTLGHQVSEK
-165 PDTQV
+165 QV
-170 EELKAAVKPEDLAT
+170 EELRDSVKTEDLAT

-204 MVSNVLDSME
+204 MVNNVLDSME

-288 EDLTGIKKMLFFW
+288 EDLSGIKRALFFW
-301 AVNLGHKWDINKGG
+301 AVKLGHKWDINKGG
-315 FYHFQL
+315 WYNFKL

-355 RVFYAADMPIYEG
+355 RVFYASGMPIYEG

-395 VLKTVE
+395 VLKTVK
-401 VKIAETGEILVKG
+401 VKIAKTGEILVKG
-414 PNVMQGYYKSPEKT
+414 PNVMQGYYKAPEKT
-428 AEVIDKDGWFHT
+428 AEVIDEEGWFHT

-446 IEGSFLKITG
+446 VEGKYLKITG

-478 FKLSPFIETIMVIGE
+478 FKLSPFIETIMVVGE

-507 ALKDWADY
+507 SLEDWADY

-522 HDDLVVNDLVIDKF
+522 HDDLVKNDLVIDKF

-551 KVKVIRVLADDW
+551 KVKVIRVIADEW

-585 AHLIDDIYCD
+585 SDLIDGIYAE

>member
-1 LRYRNFTTMTNLTR
+1 MTNITR
-15 TFDFAYHQ
+15 AFDFAYHQ
-23 LSNNPQEDCLVDKKD
+23 LEKNPQNDCLVDKRN
-38 GKWIKTS
+38 GKWAKVS
-45 TSEYLSKAIKMSKG
+45 TKEYLAKSMEMSRGLISMGIK
-59 FIQLGIRPGDKVALI
+59 PGDKVALI
-74 SNNRSEWNICDVALL
+74 SNNRSEWNIMDVAIL

-103 EKEYTYIFNN
+103 EREYTYIFNN
-113 AEIKLCIVSDEE
+113 AEIKLCVVSDAE
-125 LFGKVTSIKSD
+125 LYGKVDSIRKD
-136 VPTLGDIYTFNLVP
+136 VATLTEIFTFEDVK

-155 EEIMTIGKEV
+155 QEIGDAGKDIPNNEV
-165 PDTQV
+165 EVLRDG
-170 EELKAAVKPEDLAT
+170 VKTEDLAT

-204 MVSNVLDSME
+204 LVSNVLDSMD
-214 RVPVDKQAKAL
+214 RVPVNQDAKAL

-242 QYIGVSIY
+242 QYLGVSVY

-256 TVGDDIKDVKP
+256 TIGDDIKEVKP
-267 NLFTAV
+267 DLFTAV

-288 EDLTGIKKMLFFW
+288 EDLTGIKRMLFFW
-301 AVNLGHKWDINKGG
+301 AVGLGQEWDINKGG
-315 FYHFQL
+315 FYNFKL
-321 KIARKL
+321 KIARKI
-327 IFSKWQEALGGNID
+327 IFSKWQEALGGNIK

-355 RVFYAADMPIYEG
+355 RVFYAAGMPIYEG

-380 ISKFEDGIRIGTVGK
+380 ISEFNDGVRVGTVGK

-414 PNVMQGYYKSPEKT
+414 PNVMQGYYKNQEKT
-428 AEVIDKDGWFHT
+428 DEVIDKDGWFHT

-446 IEGSFLKITG
+446 VDTHFLKITG

-493 NKKHTSALIIPAWE
+493 NKKHTAALVVPAFE
-507 ALKDWADY
+507 QLRDWADE
-515 KKIAYSN
+515 KNIAYSGN
-522 HDDLVVNDLVIDKF
+522 DDLVKNEQVINKF
-536 EREVAKYNEDFAKWE
+536 DREIEKYNDDFAQWE
-551 KVKVIRVLADDW
+551 KVKKIRVLAEEW

-570 TPTLKLKRNVVLEKY
+570 TPTLKLKRNVVMEKF
-585 AHLIDDIYCD
+585 AGLIDGIYAE

>member
-1 LRYRNFTTMTNLTR
+1 
-15 TFDFAYHQ
+15 
-23 LSNNPQEDCLVDKKD
+23 LVDKRN

-45 TSEYLSKAIKMSKG
+45 TKEYLAQAMKMSKG
-59 FIQLGIRPGDKVALI
+59 FIQLGIKPGDKVALI

-113 AEIKLCIVSDEE
+113 AEVKLCIVSNEE
-125 LFGKVTSIKSD
+125 LFQKVTSIQPE
-136 VPTLGDIYTFNLVP
+136 VPSLEGLYTFDKVE
-150 GAKNW
+150 GAKSW
-155 EEIMTIGKEV
+155 AEIMDAGDEIPTE
-165 PDTQV
+165 QV
-170 EELKAAVKPEDLAT
+170 EQLRDAVKTEDLAT

-194 PKGVMLSHSN
+194 PKGVMLSHGN

-214 RVPVDKQAKAL
+214 RVPVNNHAKAL

-288 EDLTGIKKMLFFW
+288 DDLTGIKRALFFW
-301 AVNLGHKWDINKGG
+301 AVNLGHKWDVDKGG
-315 FYHFQL
+315 FYNFKL
-321 KIARKL
+321 KIARKI
-327 IFSKWQEALGGNID
+327 IFSKWQEALGGNIE

-395 VLKTVE
+395 VLKTVK

-414 PNVMQGYYKSPEKT
+414 PNVMQGYYKAPEKT
-428 AEVIDKDGWFHT
+428 AEVIDSEGWFHT

-446 IEGSFLKITG
+446 IEEDYLRITG

-493 NKKHTSALIIPAWE
+493 NKKHTSAIIVPAWE
-507 ALKDWADY
+507 ALTDWADY

-522 HDDLVVNDLVIDKF
+522 HDDLVMNELVIDKF
-536 EREVAKYNEDFAKWE
+536 DREIAKYNEDFAQWE
-551 KVKVIRVLADDW
+551 KVKKIRVIADEW

-585 AHLIDDIYCD
+585 ADLINGIYAE